1 MVVGTPDASQL
12 MSFPR
17 TFEPQRAL
25 RLRPDP
31 PSGPIV
37 GEPDADY
44 SWVLG

>member
-1 MVVGTPDASQL
+1 MVVGTPDSRAR
-12 MSFPR
+12 SFAR
-17 TFEPQRAL
+17 TFESSRKM

-37 GEPDADY
+37 GDPDADY